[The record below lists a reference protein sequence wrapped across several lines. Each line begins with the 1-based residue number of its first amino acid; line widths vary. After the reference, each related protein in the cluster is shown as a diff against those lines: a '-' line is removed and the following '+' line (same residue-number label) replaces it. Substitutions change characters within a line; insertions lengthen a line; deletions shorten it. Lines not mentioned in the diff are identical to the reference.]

1 MIANGRQTVADICL
15 QLGGSLE
22 ALPGLLGANA
32 FASLTAIPAVGT
44 VVNPPAVITADAA
57 QVVRLLGGVTIST
70 GSATTAAAIGT
81 AAIGSSFIIT

>member
-32 FASLTAIPAVGT
+32 FASLTAIPA
-44 VVNPPAVITADAA
+44 DAA

-81 AAIGSSFIIT
+81 AAIGSTFIIT